1 MLTKNQ
7 LGFLYMFFSVIA
19 FSLMD
24 LIVKWSDNYPLG
36 QVLFF
41 RSFFGFIPIL
51 FLIPKNRFKNFYYTK
66 RPGLHFLRSFAGII
80 ALVAIFIALRKLP
93 LAVVVS
99 LSYAS
104 PIFITIFSIFL
115 LSEKVGAFRWLA
127 VIIGFIGV
135 LIISEPG
142 FTNLNIFYLLPIIFC
157 IGLAFVSIILRK
169 MSTTEPVWLM
179 TFYFTLTIGIVGLT
193 TLPFGWIMPTP
204 KDFFIL
210 AMIGILGGFA
220 NLWLTQAYKL
230 AEVSL
235 VAPLRYLSI
244 IFAISCGYLI
254 WNEIPTVKT
263 MVGAFFVISASLII
277 FIREFSKKKEIST
290 PRHE

>member
-1 MLTKNQ
+1 MLSKNQ
-7 LGFLYMFFSVIA
+7 LGFLYMFLSVCA
-19 FSLMD
+19 FSIMD
-24 LIVKWSDNYPLG
+24 LIVKWSHEYPLG
-36 QVLFF
+36 EVLFF
-41 RSFFGFIPIL
+41 RSVFGFIPIM
-51 FLIPKNRFKNFYYTK
+51 FLIPKNRIRNFYFTK
-66 RPGLHFLRSFAGII
+66 RAWLHFLRSLAGII
-80 ALVAIFIALRKLP
+80 ALIAIFIALRKLP

-104 PIFITIFSIFL
+104 PIFITLFSIFL
-115 LSEKVGAFRWLA
+115 LSEKVGLFRWLA
-127 VIIGFIGV
+127 VLIGFIGV
-135 LIISEPG
+135 IIISEPG
-142 FTNLNIFYLLPIIFC
+142 FVNLDIFYLLPIIFC

-193 TLPFGWIMPTP
+193 TLPFGWILPNV

-210 AMIGILGGFA
+210 SMIGILGGVA

-244 IFAISCGYLI
+244 IFAITFGYFI
-254 WNEIPTVKT
+254 WSEIPTTKT
-263 MVGAFFVISASLII
+263 IIGALLVIFASFII
-277 FIREFSKKKEIST
+277 FIREFYKKKQISIQ
-290 PRHE
+290 RHD

>member
-1 MLTKNQ
+1 MLSKNQ
-7 LGFLYMFFSVIA
+7 LGFLYMFLSVCA
-19 FSLMD
+19 FSIMD
-24 LIVKWSDNYPLG
+24 LIVKWSHEYPLG
-36 QVLFF
+36 EVLFF
-41 RSFFGFIPIL
+41 RSVFGFIPIM
-51 FLIPKNRFKNFYYTK
+51 FLIPKNRIRNFYFTK
-66 RPGLHFLRSFAGII
+66 RAGLHFLRSMAGII
-80 ALVAIFIALRKLP
+80 ALIAIFIALRKLP

-104 PIFITIFSIFL
+104 PIFITLFSIFL
-115 LSEKVGAFRWLA
+115 LSEKVGFFRWLA
-127 VIIGFIGV
+127 VLIGFIGV
-135 LIISEPG
+135 IIISEPG
-142 FTNLNIFYLLPIIFC
+142 FVNLDIFYLLPIIFC

-193 TLPFGWIMPTP
+193 TLPFGWILPNV

-210 AMIGILGGFA
+210 SMIGILGGVA

-244 IFAISCGYLI
+244 IFAITFGYFI
-254 WNEIPTVKT
+254 WSEIPTTKT
-263 MVGAFFVISASLII
+263 IIGALLVIFASFII
-277 FIREFSKKKEIST
+277 FIREFYKKKQISIQ
-290 PRHE
+290 RHD

>member
-1 MLTKNQ
+1 
-7 LGFLYMFFSVIA
+7 MFFSVIA

-36 QVLFF
+36 QVLVF

-66 RPGLHFLRSFAGII
+66 RLGLHFLRSFAGII

-254 WNEIPTVKT
+254 WNEIPTSKT
-263 MVGAFFVISASLII
+263 MIGAFFVISASLII
-277 FIREFSKKKEIST
+277 FIREFRKKKKFSI

>member
-1 MLTKNQ
+1 MLSKNQ
-7 LGFLYMFFSVIA
+7 LGFLYMFLSVCA
-19 FSLMD
+19 FSIMD
-24 LIVKWSDNYPLG
+24 LIVKWSHEYPLG
-36 QVLFF
+36 EVLFF
-41 RSFFGFIPIL
+41 RSVFGFIPIM
-51 FLIPKNRFKNFYYTK
+51 FLIPKNRIRNFYFTK
-66 RPGLHFLRSFAGII
+66 RAGLHFLRSMAGII
-80 ALVAIFIALRKLP
+80 ALIAIFIALRKLP

-104 PIFITIFSIFL
+104 PIFITLFSIFL
-115 LSEKVGAFRWLA
+115 LSEKVGLFRWLA
-127 VIIGFIGV
+127 VLIGFIGV
-135 LIISEPG
+135 IIISEPG
-142 FTNLNIFYLLPIIFC
+142 FVNLDIFYLLPIIFC

-193 TLPFGWIMPTP
+193 TLPFGWILPNV

-210 AMIGILGGFA
+210 SMIGILGGVA

-244 IFAISCGYLI
+244 IFAITFGYFI
-254 WNEIPTVKT
+254 WSEIPTTKT
-263 MVGAFFVISASLII
+263 IIGALLVIFASFII
-277 FIREFSKKKEIST
+277 FIREFYKKKQISIQ
-290 PRHE
+290 RHD

>member
-1 MLTKNQ
+1 M
-7 LGFLYMFFSVIA
+7 FLSVCA
-19 FSLMD
+19 FSIMD
-24 LIVKWSDNYPLG
+24 LIVKWSEEYPLG

-41 RSFFGFIPIL
+41 RSIFGFIPIV
-51 FLIPKNRFKNFYYTK
+51 FLIPKNRIRDFYFTK
-66 RPGLHFLRSFAGII
+66 RAGLHFLTSVAGII
-80 ALVAIFIALRKLP
+80 ALIAIFVALRKLP

-104 PIFITIFSIFL
+104 PIFITLFSIFL
-115 LSEKVGAFRWLA
+115 LSEKVGLFRWLA
-127 VIIGFIGV
+127 VLIGFIGV
-135 LIISEPG
+135 IIISEPG
-142 FTNLNIFYLLPIIFC
+142 FVNLDIFYLLPIIFC

-193 TLPFGWIMPTP
+193 TLPFGWILPNV

-210 AMIGILGGFA
+210 SMIGILGGVA

-244 IFAISCGYLI
+244 IFAITFGYFI
-254 WNEIPTVKT
+254 WSEIPTTKT
-263 MVGAFFVISASLII
+263 IIGALLVIFASFII
-277 FIREFSKKKEIST
+277 FIREFYKKKQISIQ
-290 PRHE
+290 RHD

>member
-1 MLTKNQ
+1 MLSKNQ
-7 LGFLYMFFSVIA
+7 LGFLYMFLSVCA
-19 FSLMD
+19 FSIMD
-24 LIVKWSDNYPLG
+24 LIVKWSEEYPLG
-36 QVLFF
+36 EVLFF
-41 RSFFGFIPIL
+41 RSIFGFIPIL
-51 FLIPKNRFKNFYYTK
+51 FLIPKNRIRNFYLTK
-66 RPGLHFLRSFAGII
+66 RAGLHFLRSAAGII
-80 ALVAIFIALRKLP
+80 ALIAIFIALRKLP

-104 PIFITIFSIFL
+104 PIFITLFSIFL
-115 LSEKVGAFRWLA
+115 LSEKVGLFRWLA
-127 VIIGFIGV
+127 VLIGFIGV

-142 FTNLNIFYLLPIIFC
+142 FSNLDIFYLLPIIFC

-169 MSTTEPVWLM
+169 MSTTEPIWLM

-193 TLPFGWIMPTP
+193 TLPFGWILPSV

-210 AMIGILGGFA
+210 SMIGILGGVA

-244 IFAISCGYLI
+244 IFAITFGYLI
-254 WNEIPTVKT
+254 WSEIPTIKT
-263 MVGAFFVISASLII
+263 MIGAILVIFASLII
-277 FIREFSKKKEIST
+277 FVREFYNKKQISIQ
-290 PRHE
+290 RHD

>member
-7 LGFLYMFFSVIA
+7 LGFLYMFLSVIA

-36 QVLFF
+36 QVLVF

-51 FLIPKNRFKNFYYTK
+51 FLIPKKRFKNFYYTK

-104 PIFITIFSIFL
+104 PIFITIFSIFF
-115 LSEKVGAFRWLA
+115 LSEKVGPFRWLA

-179 TFYFTLTIGIVGLT
+179 TFYFTLTIGIVGLG

-204 KDFFIL
+204 KDFFAL

-235 VAPLRYLSI
+235 VSPLRYLSI
-244 IFAISCGYLI
+244 IFALSCGYLI
-254 WNEIPTVKT
+254 WNEIPTSKT
-263 MVGAFFVISASLII
+263 LVGAFFVISASLII
-277 FIREFSKKKEIST
+277 FIREFRNKKEISVI
-290 PRHE
+290 RHE

>member
-1 MLTKNQ
+1 M
-7 LGFLYMFFSVIA
+7 
-19 FSLMD
+19 
-24 LIVKWSDNYPLG
+24 
-36 QVLFF
+36 
-41 RSFFGFIPIL
+41 
-51 FLIPKNRFKNFYYTK
+51 FLIPKNRIRNFYFTK
-66 RPGLHFLRSFAGII
+66 RAGLHFLRSMAGII
-80 ALVAIFIALRKLP
+80 ALIAIFIALRKLP

-104 PIFITIFSIFL
+104 PIFITLFSIFL
-115 LSEKVGAFRWLA
+115 LSEKVGLFRWLA
-127 VIIGFIGV
+127 VLIGFIGV
-135 LIISEPG
+135 IIISEPG
-142 FTNLNIFYLLPIIFC
+142 FVNLDIFYLLPIIFC

-193 TLPFGWIMPTP
+193 TLPFGWILPNV

-210 AMIGILGGFA
+210 SMIGILGGVA

-244 IFAISCGYLI
+244 IFAITFGYFI
-254 WNEIPTVKT
+254 WSEIPTTKT
-263 MVGAFFVISASLII
+263 IIGALLVIFASFII
-277 FIREFSKKKEIST
+277 FIREFYNKKQISIQ
-290 PRHE
+290 RHD

>member
-7 LGFLYMFFSVIA
+7 SGFLYMFFSVIA

-36 QVLFF
+36 QVLVF

-66 RPGLHFLRSFAGII
+66 RPGLHFLRSFVGII

-193 TLPFGWIMPTP
+193 TLPFGWIMPTT

-254 WNEIPTVKT
+254 WNEIPTSKT
-263 MVGAFFVISASLII
+263 MIGAFFVISASLII
-277 FIREFSKKKEIST
+277 FIREFRKKKKFSI